1 MFSKSLL
8 TARLRGGFKRVC
20 PGVCDCH
27 GVSDDGL
34 GMIDSIGCMY
44 DTSDIIRQHRVVV
57 FGNNEDEG
65 LVVYELIPEGV
76 MLKGDAEVMMA
87 ECVS

>member
-1 MFSKSLL
+1 
-8 TARLRGGFKRVC
+8 
-20 PGVCDCH
+20 
-27 GVSDDGL
+27 
-34 GMIDSIGCMY
+34 MY